1 MANVRGDTGDQ
12 LFVKGGAP
20 PAVDRN
26 ASIRSKMPKVLGI
39 RRQSYYSTRE
49 RARLSAALKALEV
62 SVDISFV
69 HKTRLL
75 RYTGAICLD
84 SALPFP
90 YYARLPFFWYRP
102 EYWAARIKSLTD
114 QQRGT
119 PAYPGH
125 LCLWLFDQADWSKS
139 KIRQMQP
146 SELSGPR
153 SGHPGKL
160 PTGVSDSFHSGARS
174 AH

>member
-1 MANVRGDTGDQ
+1 MRAVPPAINCSC
-12 LFVKGGAP
+12 GAP

-26 ASIRSKMPKVLGI
+26 ASIRSKMPKRRTI

-69 HKTRLL
+69 HKPRLF

-90 YYARLPFFWYRP
+90 YYPRLPFFWYRP
-102 EYWAARIKSLTD
+102 EYWAARIKWLTG

-119 PAYPGH
+119 HTRAIYASG
-125 LCLWLFDQADWSKS
+125 CLIRRTGPKSYRCSNCLMQRISRKIPDWRFGLFPQGYIPWLH
-139 KIRQMQP
+139 
-146 SELSGPR
+146 SE
-153 SGHPGKL
+153 
-160 PTGVSDSFHSGARS
+160 
-174 AH
+174 